1 MNSVETPMMQLMQ
14 AVSATSPQS
23 AAALFV
29 TQDAASGE
37 QQNYSMLFDG
47 YLQSAEGGAAASSA
61 TGIFSLSKASPQPY
75 SAAPEDAT
83 IAVNPVDAALRPLG
97 LGGLIAGEDA
107 QALLGALLGQASLQ
121 DAAQTGE
128 PLDSFALA
136 IDYRALQQNVELTTA
151 NLQALQAALPENYAK
166 LQDTSLAQQAMSANS
181 TSAAFETSAQ
191 SGHMLPANDLLFLF
205 GENAQMPAGLNGNSA
220 GIMFNGAQDA
230 PMGTQAATTQ
240 SASSAAT
247 PALALA
253 AGQVA
258 AADTAAAAAAEPV
271 VKDAMAPPPQTL
283 SVDGNAEKGLMQD
296 MAKGGVKVPDQ
307 QAPITDPTAKA
318 DAKAEADGQIL
329 AVEQKKMAANKP
341 GAATVNTTT
350 ATDITH
356 QMAAA
361 SAQTSARPAL
371 SPTQTSSR
379 DGIGEKSAPLASTEQ
394 PTAAAIKQ
402 APVVTA
408 PARPVA
414 APTIDWSSPWST
426 PERAAG
432 WPEGFSTGLIASG
445 LNGLSGQ
452 NNPLGGMGL
461 MGGRPDPAMGQ
472 HVAKQL
478 NLNITRAVKAGDNQ
492 FAMRMDPPEL
502 GRVSVKLTFL
512 QNGLVKSQIMAE
524 RPETLELLQRDMRSL
539 ERAIEAGGHKAE
551 PGGISFSLDSG
562 GQESAGRAFAEA
574 MQEDQLKDQQAKQSG
589 GDMDMDGDM
598 MEVADNINLDEILA
612 HVTPETGLDVR
623 V

>member
-1 MNSVETPMMQLMQ
+1 MNPVETPMMQLMQ

-23 AAALFV
+23 AAALFGI
-29 TQDAASGE
+29 QDTSGDGTE
-37 QQNYSMLFDG
+37 NYSMLFDG
-47 YLQSAEGGAAASSA
+47 YLQSAEGSAATNAA
-61 TGIFSLSKASPQPY
+61 TGIFSLSKATQQPF
-75 SAAPEDAT
+75 SAVPEDAT
-83 IAVNPVDAALRPLG
+83 IAVNPLDAAMRTVTS
-97 LGGLIAGEDA
+97 GGLVTGEDA
-107 QALLGALLGQASLQ
+107 QALLGQAAMQ
-121 DAAQTGE
+121 DASVTGE
-128 PLDSFALA
+128 PLDSFALT
-136 IDYRALQQNVELTTA
+136 IDYRALQQQVELTPA
-151 NLQALQAALPENYAK
+151 NLQAMQAVTPENFAK
-166 LQDTSLAQQAMSANS
+166 LQDTSLTQQTMQANGMSAVP
-181 TSAAFETSAQ
+181 APFDASAQ
-191 SGHMLPANDLLFLF
+191 PGHMLPANDLLFLF
-205 GENAQMPAGLNGNSA
+205 GENAQLPEGLSGSGA
-220 GIMFNGAQDA
+220 GILFNGAQDA
-230 PMGTQAATTQ
+230 TTATQQMTPAPVANAINQGSTAALGPQAA
-240 SASSAAT
+240 
-247 PALALA
+247 L
-253 AGQVA
+253 
-258 AADTAAAAAAEPV
+258 ADTAAAVADPA
-271 VKDAMAPPPQTL
+271 VKDAMAPQPQTL
-283 SVDGNAEKGLMQD
+283 GNDGNADKGLMQD
-296 MAKGGVKVPDQ
+296 MAKGNGKAPEA

-329 AVEQKKMAANKP
+329 AVEQKKMAATKP
-341 GAATVNTTT
+341 GAGPVNTS
-350 ATDITH
+350 AANAVDAAP
-356 QMAAA
+356 MVAA
-361 SAQTSARPAL
+361 SAQAPARPAP
-371 SPTQTSSR
+371 SPTQSNSR
-379 DGIGEKSAPLASTEQ
+379 DGLGEKSAASASMEQ
-394 PTAAAIKQ
+394 SPAAATKQ
-402 APVVTA
+402 DPVVTA
-408 PARPVA
+408 PARPL

-472 HVAKQL
+472 QVAKQL

-502 GRVSVKLTFL
+502 GRVSVKLTFM

-524 RPETLELLQRDMRSL
+524 RPETLDLLQRDIRSL

-589 GDMDMDGDM
+589 GDIDMDDDM
-598 MEVADNINLDEILA
+598 TDITSTLDLDEILA